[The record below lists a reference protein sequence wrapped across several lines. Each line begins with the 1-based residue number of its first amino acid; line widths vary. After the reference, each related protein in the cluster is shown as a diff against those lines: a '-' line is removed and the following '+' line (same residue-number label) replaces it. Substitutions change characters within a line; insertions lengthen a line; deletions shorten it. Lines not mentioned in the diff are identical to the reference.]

1 MALWATWTSKIPQL
15 EPCMSNRLNKG
26 WPSWKLRANYTD
38 FPHQSRKT
46 ECYTPRIVLTRLNT
60 TCVFN
65 SNIIVGSRYMLCTS
79 FCSTYCLAQ
88 FFLLFL
94 FNLKVLPLLFHEKG
108 LVLTTVILLFKDA
121 RREKMNKK
129 SYLPTCTTHGAHCTA
144 SREGVRNFRLV

>member
-1 MALWATWTSKIPQL
+1 
-15 EPCMSNRLNKG
+15 
-26 WPSWKLRANYTD
+26 
-38 FPHQSRKT
+38 
-46 ECYTPRIVLTRLNT
+46 
-60 TCVFN
+60 
-65 SNIIVGSRYMLCTS
+65 MLCTS

-129 SYLPTCTTHGAHCTA
+129 SYLPTCTTHGA
-144 SREGVRNFRLV
+144 REGVRGVAGVAMATPILQIMFHKILVLKWPKIPKVQIPQNPNIQKARLPKGPNA